1 MTHGQPQAGD
11 LEEVAHTSA
20 GLASPAHLAHP
31 VLTARPALTVVL
43 MAIVLAGAGAS
54 IPAAS
59 WNGGAWHAHGIPL
72 GIGLELIFVA
82 LLVAAELRRRRWPMA
97 GQPTAGLR
105 TLLRSFLLVGMIAI
119 PVLILI
125 DSVGQ
130 IRPGHER
137 TQSPPQRPILP
148 RIRPHAVPAHGGAG
162 GSFGT
167 AILYALIVVVLLA
180 ALVGC
185 AILLRRRVRGIVWD
199 DRGEVIDEEPAEQ
212 LRRAVESGQAALR
225 GIDDARLAII
235 ACYVAMEGSLARAGA
250 VRAAAETPDELLARA
265 ARADLVRGGE
275 AGRLTALFYEARFS
289 SHPLPTAKRHEA
301 EQALEVLAAGLD
313 AKGDTAQTDAAQA
326 DTAQATYAA
335 QTDSAHTG
343 TPQATDG
350 AQADRAQAA
359 GRHPGRPSAG
369 APE

>member
-20 GLASPAHLAHP
+20 GLASPAHSAHP
-31 VLTARPALTVVL
+31 VLTARLALTVVL
-43 MAIVLAGAGAS
+43 MAIVLAGTGAS

-59 WNGGAWHAHGIPL
+59 WNGGPWHARGIPL

-82 LLVAAELRRRRWPMA
+82 LLVAAERRRRRWPMA

-105 TLLRSFLLVGMIAI
+105 TLLRSFLLVGVIAI

-125 DSVGQ
+125 DGVGH

-137 TQSPPQRPILP
+137 TQSAPQRPVLP
-148 RIRPHAVPAHGGAG
+148 RIRPHAVPAHTG
-162 GSFGT
+162 GSYGT
-167 AILYALIVVVLLA
+167 AILYTLILVVLLA
-180 ALVGC
+180 ALVTC
-185 AILLRRRVRGIVWD
+185 AILLRRRIRGSVWN
-199 DRGEVIDEEPAEQ
+199 DRGDVIDDEPAEQ
-212 LRRAVESGQAALR
+212 LRRAVESGQTALR

-265 ARADLVRGGE
+265 ARADLVRGAE
-275 AGRLTALFYEARFS
+275 AARLTALFYEARFS
-289 SHPLPTAKRHEA
+289 SHPLPAAKRHEA
-301 EQALEVLAAGLD
+301 EQALEVLAVSLD
-313 AKGDTAQTDAAQA
+313 APA
-326 DTAQATYAA
+326 DTAPGSTA
-335 QTDSAHTG
+335 
-343 TPQATDG
+343 P
-350 AQADRAQAA
+350 ADTA
-359 GRHPGRPSAG
+359 PGSTG